1 MVVKKVKIDPR
12 ALKLKSVR
20 EELRE
25 LEKVAAGLRA
35 DLLSEYE
42 PGVYP
47 GFVIIEKSRST
58 LDQELLAE
66 QLGDLEPF
74 KKVGTAI
81 YIEFPNNA
89 A

>member
-1 MVVKKVKIDPR
+1 MAIKKVKIDPR

-25 LEKVAAGLRA
+25 LQKAADGLKA
-35 DLLSEYE
+35 DLVKDYGL
-42 PGVYP
+42 GVHP
-47 GFVIIEKSRST
+47 GFVIIEKSRSI

-66 QLGDLEPF
+66 KLGDLDPF
-74 KKVGTAI
+74 RTDTPSI
-81 YIEFPNNA
+81 YLEFPKTA